1 MVLISKQLVIQMLH
15 NNDKFYDLA
24 ILCLM
29 KKCLLLSLLIRIA
42 SLFISEM
49 NLVAVAIHKYSV
61 IKCIVCRLVNIVNS
75 MIIFIQYIHII
86 IFKIANPKYCQNA
99 GYQVS
104 FLGKTIRFLIWYF
117 DRMKYFIVTIELK
130 KKLKPKYQC
139 LIFSP

>member
-1 MVLISKQLVIQMLH
+1 MVLLSKQLVIQMLH

-61 IKCIVCRLVNIVNS
+61 IKCIVCRLVNIVSS
-75 MIIFIQYIHII
+75 MIIFI
-86 IFKIANPKYCQNA
+86 
-99 GYQVS
+99 
-104 FLGKTIRFLIWYF
+104 
-117 DRMKYFIVTIELK
+117 
-130 KKLKPKYQC
+130 
-139 LIFSP
+139 